1 MSNSL
6 QDIHQTALLFWVR
19 VVLACESVTAHY
31 FNTNNNNNG
40 DPLNFPRGWV
50 QHWMRA
56 EPAPKG

>member
-6 QDIHQTALLFWVR
+6 QDIHQNALLFWVR

-40 DPLNFPRGWV
+40 DPNFPSRLGAAS
-50 QHWMRA
+50 MRA
-56 EPAPKG
+56 EPDPKG